1 MKLTEKMSYLKGY
14 IDGIDL
20 DTTSKEGKILANMA
34 DVMQEMVAYI
44 EDLQG
49 QVDELTELCEILD
62 EDLGSVEEDFYDF
75 DEDEDD
81 EDDEDDDFDDDYDDD
96 DDFDDDDEELYEVI
110 CPTCG
115 DSILLDSGMLDE
127 GSMACPN
134 CGENLEF
141 DLDDIAMEDIEDT
154 LEDEDLDKNI

>member
-20 DTTSKEGKILANMA
+20 DTSSKEGKILANVV
-34 DVMQEMVAYI
+34 DVMHDMVAYI

-62 EDLGSVEEDFYDF
+62 EDLGSVEDDFYD
-75 DEDEDD
+75 EDD
-81 EDDEDDDFDDDYDDD
+81 FDDDEDDDEDFDDLDD
-96 DDFDDDDEELYEVI
+96 DDFDFDDDDDLYEVV

-115 DSILLDSGMLDE
+115 DSILLDGGMLDE
-127 GSMACPN
+127 GSMSCPN
-134 CGENLEF
+134 CGEDLEF
-141 DLDDIAMEDIEDT
+141 DLDDLMIEDIEDV
-154 LEDEDLDKNI
+154 LEEEDLDKEI

>member
-20 DTTSKEGKILANMA
+20 DTSSKEGKILANVV
-34 DVMQEMVAYI
+34 DVMHDMVAYI

-62 EDLGSVEEDFYDF
+62 EDLGCVEDDFYDEEDFD
-75 DEDEDD
+75 
-81 EDDEDDDFDDDYDDD
+81 DDEDDDEDY
-96 DDFDDDDEELYEVI
+96 DFDDDDFELDEDDDLYEVV

-115 DSILLDSGMLDE
+115 DSILLDGGMLDE

-134 CGENLEF
+134 CGEDLEF
-141 DLDDIAMEDIEDT
+141 DLDDLMIEDIEDV
-154 LEDEDLDKNI
+154 LESEDLGEEI

>member
-14 IDGIDL
+14 IDGIDF
-20 DTTSKEGKILANMA
+20 DTASKEGKILANVI
-34 DVMQEMVAYI
+34 DVMHDMVAYI

-62 EDLGSVEEDFYDF
+62 EDLGSVEDDFYD
-75 DEDEDD
+75 DD
-81 EDDEDDDFDDDYDDD
+81 EDDFDDDFDDDDDDCDLFDD
-96 DDFDDDDEELYEVI
+96 DDFDDDDDLYEVV

-115 DSILLDSGMLDE
+115 DSILLDGGMLDE

-134 CGENLEF
+134 CGEDLEF
-141 DLDDIAMEDIEDT
+141 DLDDLVIEDIEDI
-154 LEDEDLDKNI
+154 LEAEYIEQDI

>member
-20 DTTSKEGKILANMA
+20 DTTTKEGKILANVA

-62 EDLGSVEEDFYDF
+62 EEAGVSPDCCYVKFEEVALWGYNGFMF
-75 DEDEDD
+75 
-81 EDDEDDDFDDDYDDD
+81 
-96 DDFDDDDEELYEVI
+96 
-110 CPTCG
+110 
-115 DSILLDSGMLDE
+115 
-127 GSMACPN
+127 
-134 CGENLEF
+134 
-141 DLDDIAMEDIEDT
+141 
-154 LEDEDLDKNI
+154 

>member
-20 DTTSKEGKILANMA
+20 DTSSKEGKILANVV
-34 DVMQEMVAYI
+34 DVMHDMVAYI

-62 EDLGSVEEDFYDF
+62 EDLGCVEDDFYD
-75 DEDEDD
+75 E
-81 EDDEDDDFDDDYDDD
+81 DDFDDDDDDEDD
-96 DDFDDDDEELYEVI
+96 DDFDDDDFDLDDDDDLYEVV

-115 DSILLDSGMLDE
+115 DSILLDGGMLDE

-134 CGENLEF
+134 CGEDLEF
-141 DLDDIAMEDIEDT
+141 DLDDLMIEDIEDV
-154 LEDEDLDKNI
+154 LEGEDLDKEI

>member
-20 DTTSKEGKILANMA
+20 DTSSKEGKVLATMA
-34 DVMQEMVAYI
+34 DVMHEMVAYI

-62 EDLGSVEEDFYDF
+62 EDLGCVEDDFYD
-75 DEDEDD
+75 E
-81 EDDEDDDFDDDYDDD
+81 
-96 DDFDDDDEELYEVI
+96 DDFDDDDEDDFDDFDDEDLDDEDLYEVV

-115 DSILLDSGMLDE
+115 DSILLDGGMLDE

-134 CGENLEF
+134 CGEDLEF
-141 DLDDIAMEDIEDT
+141 DLDDLMIEDIEDI
-154 LEDEDLDKNI
+154 LEEEDLDEGV

>member
-14 IDGIDL
+14 AAGVDIDS
-20 DTTSKEGKILANMA
+20 TSKEGQIITNMM
-34 DVMQEMVAYI
+34 DVMQDMVAYI

-62 EDLGSVEEDFYDF
+62 EDLGSVEEDFYE

-81 EDDEDDDFDDDYDDD
+81 SDYDDD
-96 DDFDDDDEELYEVI
+96 EDSDDDDFYDYSEDEDDLYEVV

-115 DSILLDSGMLDE
+115 DSILLDSEMLEE

-134 CGENLEF
+134 CGEELEF
-141 DLDDIAMEDIEDT
+141 DMDDIDDIVAEDIEDS
-154 LEDEDLDKNI
+154 LETDELDK

>member
-20 DTTSKEGKILANMA
+20 DTSSKEGKVLATMA
-34 DVMQEMVAYI
+34 DVMHEMVAYI

-62 EDLGSVEEDFYDF
+62 EDLGCVEDDFYD
-75 DEDEDD
+75 E
-81 EDDEDDDFDDDYDDD
+81 
-96 DDFDDDDEELYEVI
+96 DDFDDDDEDEDDFDDFDDEDLDDEDLYEVV

-115 DSILLDSGMLDE
+115 DSILLDGGMLDE

-134 CGENLEF
+134 CGEDLEF
-141 DLDDIAMEDIEDT
+141 DLDDLMIEDIEDI
-154 LEDEDLDKNI
+154 LEEEDLDEGV

>member
-20 DTTSKEGKILANMA
+20 DVSTKEGKILSNVV

-62 EDLGSVEEDFYDF
+62 EDLGNVEDDFY
-75 DEDEDD
+75 EDS
-81 EDDEDDDFDDDYDDD
+81 DDDDDDDDYDDYSEY
-96 DDFDDDDEELYEVI
+96 DDDEEFYEVV
-110 CPTCG
+110 CPSCG
-115 DSILLDSGMLDE
+115 NSITLDSEMLEE
-127 GSMACPN
+127 GSIMCPD
-134 CGENLEF
+134 CGEELEF
-141 DLDDIAMEDIEDT
+141 DLDDLDQEDFDDIIDEKEMETDI
-154 LEDEDLDKNI
+154 

>member
-20 DTTSKEGKILANMA
+20 DTSTKEGKILANVV
-34 DVMQEMVAYI
+34 DVMHDMVAYI

-62 EDLGSVEEDFYDF
+62 EDLGSVEDDFYD
-75 DEDEDD
+75 EDD
-81 EDDEDDDFDDDYDDD
+81 FDDDDLDEDDFDDDYDFDD
-96 DDFDDDDEELYEVI
+96 DDFEDDDDLYEVI

-115 DSILLDSGMLDE
+115 DSILLDSGMLEE

-134 CGENLEF
+134 CGEDLEF
-141 DLDDIAMEDIEDT
+141 DLDDLVIEDIEDV
-154 LEDEDLDKNI
+154 LEAEDLNKEI

>member
-20 DTTSKEGKILANMA
+20 DTSTKEGKILANVV
-34 DVMQEMVAYI
+34 DVMHDMVAYI

-62 EDLGSVEEDFYDF
+62 EDLGRVEDDFYD
-75 DEDEDD
+75 EDEF
-81 EDDEDDDFDDDYDDD
+81 DDFDDFDDEDYEDDYDEFDD
-96 DDFDDDDEELYEVI
+96 EDFDGDEELFEVT

-127 GSMACPN
+127 GSMNCPN
-134 CGENLEF
+134 CGEELEF
-141 DLDDIAMEDIEDT
+141 DLDDILLEDIEDA
-154 LEDEDLDKNI
+154 LESEDIEEV

>member
-20 DTTSKEGKILANMA
+20 DTTTKEGKILANVA

-75 DEDEDD
+75 DD
-81 EDDEDDDFDDDYDDD
+81 DDEDDDDCEC
-96 DDFDDDDEELYEVI
+96 DDEDLYEVV

-141 DLDDIAMEDIEDT
+141 DLDDLDAD
-154 LEDEDLDKNI
+154 DLDVSDDDTPENM

>member
-20 DTTSKEGKILANMA
+20 DVSTKEGKILSNVV

-62 EDLGSVEEDFYDF
+62 EDLGIVEDDFY
-75 DEDEDD
+75 
-81 EDDEDDDFDDDYDDD
+81 EDDDEYDDDEEDDD
-96 DDFDDDDEELYEVI
+96 DDYLEYDDDEELYEVI
-110 CPTCG
+110 CPSCG
-115 DSILLDSGMLDE
+115 NSITLDGEMLEE
-127 GSMACPN
+127 GSMLCPN
-134 CGENLEF
+134 CNEELEF
-141 DLDDIAMEDIEDT
+141 DLDDLEEFDEIIDDKEQETDI
-154 LEDEDLDKNI
+154 

>member
-20 DTTSKEGKILANMA
+20 DTSTKEGKVLANVV
-34 DVMQEMVAYI
+34 DVMHDMVAYI

-62 EDLGSVEEDFYDF
+62 EDLGSVEDDFYD
-75 DEDEDD
+75 EDD
-81 EDDEDDDFDDDYDDD
+81 FDDDDLDEDDFDDDYDFDD
-96 DDFDDDDEELYEVI
+96 DDFEDDDDLYEVI

-115 DSILLDSGMLDE
+115 DSILLDSGMLEE

-134 CGENLEF
+134 CGEDLEF
-141 DLDDIAMEDIEDT
+141 DLDDLVIEDIEDV
-154 LEDEDLDKNI
+154 LEAEDLNKEI

>member
-14 IDGIDL
+14 IEGIDL
-20 DTTSKEGKILANMA
+20 DTSSKEGKVLANVV
-34 DVMQEMVAYI
+34 DVMHEMVAYI

-62 EDLGSVEEDFYDF
+62 EDLGCVEDDFY
-75 DEDEDD
+75 EDD
-81 EDDEDDDFDDDYDDD
+81 EDFDDD
-96 DDFDDDDEELYEVI
+96 DDFDDEDFDDYDDEDFEDEDLYEVV

-115 DSILLDSGMLDE
+115 DSILLDGGMLDE

-134 CGENLEF
+134 CGEDLEF
-141 DLDDIAMEDIEDT
+141 DLDDLMIEDIEDV
-154 LEDEDLDKNI
+154 LESGDLDTGI

>member
-20 DTTSKEGKILANMA
+20 DTTTKEGKILANVA

-75 DEDEDD
+75 DEDE
-81 EDDEDDDFDDDYDDD
+81 EDDDDCECDDDDFDDY
-96 DDFDDDDEELYEVI
+96 DFDDEDDDEELYEVV

>member
-20 DTTSKEGKILANMA
+20 DSSTKEGKILANVV
-34 DVMQEMVAYI
+34 DVMHDMVAYI

-62 EDLGSVEEDFYDF
+62 EDLGSVEDDFY
-75 DEDEDD
+75 EDEDD
-81 EDDEDDDFDDDYDDD
+81 FDDEDDDDYDEFDDE
-96 DDFDDDDEELYEVI
+96 DFDDDDDLYEVT

-115 DSILLDSGMLDE
+115 DSILLDGGMLDE

-134 CGENLEF
+134 CGEDLEF
-141 DLDDIAMEDIEDT
+141 DLDDLMIEDIEDI
-154 LEDEDLDKNI
+154 LETEDLDKEI

>member
-14 IDGIDL
+14 LDGVDI
-20 DTTSKEGKILANMA
+20 DTTSKEGKILSTVV
-34 DVMQEMVAYI
+34 DVMHDMVAYI

-62 EDLGSVEEDFYDF
+62 EDLGCVEDDFYDE
-75 DEDEDD
+75 DDLDDYDEDD
-81 EDDEDDDFDDDYDDD
+81 YDEDDFDD
-96 DDFDDDDEELYEVI
+96 DDFDDDDVYEVV
-110 CPTCG
+110 CPSCG

-134 CGENLEF
+134 CGEDLEF
-141 DLDDIAMEDIEDT
+141 DLDDIIAEDIEDV
-154 LEDEDLDKNI
+154 LELEDLDNEI

>member
-20 DTTSKEGKILANMA
+20 DTTTKEGKILANVA

-62 EDLGSVEEDFYDF
+62 EDLGSVEEDFYDLDD
-75 DEDEDD
+75 DEEDD
-81 EDDEDDDFDDDYDDD
+81 DDCECDDDDFDDYEFDDE
-96 DDFDDDDEELYEVI
+96 DDDEELYEVV

-141 DLDDIAMEDIEDT
+141 DLDDLDDDDLGASVDEDT
-154 LEDEDLDKNI
+154 PENM

>member
-14 IDGIDL
+14 AAGVNIDS
-20 DTTSKEGKILANMA
+20 TSKEGQIITNMM
-34 DVMQEMVAYI
+34 DVMQDMVAYI

-62 EDLGSVEEDFYDF
+62 EDLGSVEEDFYD
-75 DEDEDD
+75 DEDDSDYDD
-81 EDDEDDDFDDDYDDD
+81 EDDSDD
-96 DDFDDDDEELYEVI
+96 DDFYDDSEEDDDLYEVV

-127 GSMACPN
+127 GAMACPN
-134 CGENLEF
+134 CGEELEF
-141 DLDDIAMEDIEDT
+141 DMDDIVAEDIEDS
-154 LEDEDLDKNI
+154 LEVDELEKE

>member
-20 DTTSKEGKILANMA
+20 DATTKEGKILVNVV
-34 DVMQEMVAYI
+34 DVMHEMVAYI

-62 EDLGSVEEDFYDF
+62 EDLGSVEDDFYD
-75 DEDEDD
+75 E
-81 EDDEDDDFDDDYDDD
+81 
-96 DDFDDDDEELYEVI
+96 DDFDDDDFEDDDDLYEVI

-115 DSILLDSGMLDE
+115 DSILLDSGMLEE

-134 CGENLEF
+134 CGEDLEF
-141 DLDDIAMEDIEDT
+141 DLDDLVIEDIEDV
-154 LEDEDLDKNI
+154 LEAEDLNKEI

>member
-20 DTTSKEGKILANMA
+20 DTSSKEGKILANVV
-34 DVMQEMVAYI
+34 DVMHDMVAYI

-62 EDLGSVEEDFYDF
+62 EDLGCVEDDFY
-75 DEDEDD
+75 
-81 EDDEDDDFDDDYDDD
+81 DEDDDDEDFDFDD
-96 DDFDDDDEELYEVI
+96 DDFDDEFDDDEDLYEVV

-115 DSILLDSGMLDE
+115 DSILLDGGMLDE
-127 GSMACPN
+127 GSMACPS
-134 CGENLEF
+134 CGEDLEF
-141 DLDDIAMEDIEDT
+141 DLDDILLEDIEDA
-154 LEDEDLDKNI
+154 LADVDEENDAF

>member
-20 DTTSKEGKILANMA
+20 DTTTKEGKILANVA

-75 DEDEDD
+75 DEDDD
-81 EDDEDDDFDDDYDDD
+81 CECDD
-96 DDFDDDDEELYEVI
+96 DDFDDYDFDDEDDDEDLYEVI

-141 DLDDIAMEDIEDT
+141 DLDDLDADDLGVPADEDT
-154 LEDEDLDKNI
+154 PENM

>member
-20 DTTSKEGKILANMA
+20 DTSTKEGKILANVV
-34 DVMQEMVAYI
+34 DVMHDMVAYI

-62 EDLGSVEEDFYDF
+62 EDLGSVEDDFYD
-75 DEDEDD
+75 EDEF
-81 EDDEDDDFDDDYDDD
+81 DDFDDFDDE
-96 DDFDDDDEELYEVI
+96 DFDGDEELFEVT

-127 GSMACPN
+127 GSMNCPN
-134 CGENLEF
+134 CGEELEF
-141 DLDDIAMEDIEDT
+141 DLDDILLEDIEDA
-154 LEDEDLDKNI
+154 LESEDIEEV

>member
-14 IDGIDL
+14 AAGLDID
-20 DTTSKEGKILANMA
+20 TATKEGKVIANIL
-34 DVMQEMVAYI
+34 DVMQDMVAYI

-62 EDLGSVEEDFYDF
+62 EDLGNVEDDFYDVDDDEDEDYD

-81 EDDEDDDFDDDYDDD
+81 EDFYDDFDDEDDD
-96 DDFDDDDEELYEVI
+96 LYEVI

-127 GSMACPN
+127 GSMPCPN
-134 CGENLEF
+134 CGEELEF
-141 DLDDIAMEDIEDT
+141 DLDDIVCEDIEDV
-154 LEDEDLDKNI
+154 LETDELDQE

>member
-20 DTTSKEGKILANMA
+20 DTSSKEGKILANVV
-34 DVMQEMVAYI
+34 DVMHDVVAYI

-62 EDLGSVEEDFYDF
+62 EDLGCVEDDFY
-75 DEDEDD
+75 
-81 EDDEDDDFDDDYDDD
+81 DEDDDDEDFDFDD
-96 DDFDDDDEELYEVI
+96 DDFDDEFDDDEDLYEVV

-115 DSILLDSGMLDE
+115 DSILLDGGMLDE
-127 GSMACPN
+127 GSMACPS
-134 CGENLEF
+134 CGEDLEF
-141 DLDDIAMEDIEDT
+141 DLDDILLEDIEDA
-154 LEDEDLDKNI
+154 LADVDEENDAF

>member
-14 IDGIDL
+14 LDGIDI
-20 DTTSKEGKILANMA
+20 DTTSKEGKVLSTVV
-34 DVMQEMVAYI
+34 DVMQDMVAYI

-62 EDLGSVEEDFYDF
+62 EDLGSVEDDFYD
-75 DEDEDD
+75 EDDLDDYDDD
-81 EDDEDDDFDDDYDDD
+81 EDDLDDCDFDD
-96 DDFDDDDEELYEVI
+96 DDFDDDECYEVI

-127 GSMACPN
+127 GSMVCPN
-134 CGENLEF
+134 CGEDLEF
-141 DLDDIAMEDIEDT
+141 DLDDILAEDIEDVLE
-154 LEDEDLDKNI
+154 LEDLENEI

>member
-20 DTTSKEGKILANMA
+20 DATTKEGKILVNVV
-34 DVMQEMVAYI
+34 DVMHEMVAYI

-62 EDLGSVEEDFYDF
+62 EDLGSVEDDFYD
-75 DEDEDD
+75 EDD
-81 EDDEDDDFDDDYDDD
+81 FDDDDLDEDDFDDDYDFDD
-96 DDFDDDDEELYEVI
+96 DDFDDDDDLYEVI

-115 DSILLDSGMLDE
+115 DSILLDSGMLEE

-134 CGENLEF
+134 CGEDLEF
-141 DLDDIAMEDIEDT
+141 DLDDLVVEDIEDI
-154 LEDEDLDKNI
+154 LEAEDLDKEI